1 MSEIND
7 KFYTNKELEK
17 GIDGIPS
24 ITNTTLRNLRQ
35 HKKIKYTKI
44 GRECIYKRS
53 WILDYLKKNEVEIN
67 NKIEI

>member
-1 MSEIND
+1 MSEIDD

-17 GIDGIPS
+17 GIDGIPP

-44 GRECIYKRS
+44 GRDCVYKRS
-53 WILDYLKKNEVEIN
+53 WILSYLKKNEVGTN
-67 NKIEI
+67 DD